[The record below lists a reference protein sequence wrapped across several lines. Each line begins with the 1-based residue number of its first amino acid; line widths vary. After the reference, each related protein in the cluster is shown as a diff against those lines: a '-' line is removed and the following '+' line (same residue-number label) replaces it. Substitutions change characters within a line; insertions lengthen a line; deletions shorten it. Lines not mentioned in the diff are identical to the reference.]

1 MNNCSNEV
9 IMTEE
14 IKGKVEKLAHM
25 FDILGDMTRLR
36 IVHYLMEQSANVGDI
51 ANSLQMTQS
60 AISHQLRILKDAN
73 ILKKSKN
80 GRMVIYS
87 INDEHVLTIVSE
99 GLKHMSH

>member
-1 MNNCSNEV
+1 MAG
-9 IMTEE
+9 E
-14 IKGKVEKLAHM
+14 IIGKVEKLAHM

-36 IVHYLMEQSANVGDI
+36 IVQYLMEKSANVGDI
-51 ANSLQMTQS
+51 ANTLQMTQS

-87 INDEHVLTIVSE
+87 INDEHVLTIVNE